1 MVRRHSAYSAHSDG
15 VLYGENPFLVFVG
28 SVIVT
33 SALEFLTHLALDKI
47 FHIILRNHS
56 DKPFNIQSRSA
67 FSLLFGVLGSLLIY
81 VIQPA
86 LSKFITALPS
96 PVAISIASA
105 LLAILLI
112 DSANSFLNLAKIRA
126 TLDRMKGEPSQ
137 VHDKLEADARVS
149 AVGRAKRRSA

>member
-1 MVRRHSAYSAHSDG
+1 MVRRHSAHSAYSDG
-15 VLYGENPFLVFVG
+15 VPYGENPFLVFVG

-67 FSLLFGVLGSLLIY
+67 FSLLFVVLESLLIY

-105 LLAILLI
+105 ILLI
-112 DSANSFLNLAKIRA
+112 DSANSFLNLAKIRP

-137 VHDKLEADARVS
+137 VHDKLENDARAS